1 MVFSTVASLASFQ
14 GSKTSTC
21 GFNVPMD
28 IITLGKEDYFPAA
41 GRKY

>member
-14 GSKTSTC
+14 GSKPNNC
-21 GFNVPMD
+21 GFSVPMD
-28 IITLGKEDYFPAA
+28 IITLGKDYFPAA